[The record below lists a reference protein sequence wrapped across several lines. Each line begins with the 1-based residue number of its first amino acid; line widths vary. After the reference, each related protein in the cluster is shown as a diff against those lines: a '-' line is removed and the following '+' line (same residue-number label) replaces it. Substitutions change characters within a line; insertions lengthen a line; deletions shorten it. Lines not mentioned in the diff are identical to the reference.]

1 MAPSVRKAK
10 VIKGTGPKKRPAKSW
25 APSQPPDSKAAAK
38 DAAQSGPPGG

>member
-25 APSQPPDSKAAAK
+25 APGPPPELKAEAK
-38 DAAQSGPPGG
+38 DAAQPGPPGG